1 MIKHSFKLIWNQ
13 KRKNAYIIL
22 ELFLLFIV
30 LLIGS
35 IYLIEKYELY
45 SGGVGANVEDTFF
58 MGVVKKDYQ
67 KGDYAAL
74 LKNMHRELES
84 LTDVKQVSY
93 SYQSTPYIWSM
104 SSMSMNYDSNY
115 ITTVVRAVDE
125 NFADV
130 FDIKII
136 AGSWL
141 KDEYHGANPPIVID
155 IQVAKK
161 LFGSSQNALGKTV
174 LFNGD
179 KQVVG
184 VFQMLKRNEYEENY
198 PACFVPI
205 DFKSI
210 FGVDVVLKYKQNTTP
225 NPSQLAQII
234 FSYFDKNYFSIRY
247 VSTMEAKKVQVNAET
262 HIEIVMVSIFAV
274 FLVINIVLG
283 MIGIFGYNVKVRKSE
298 LGIRRA
304 VGSSAFNIYLLLL
317 LESWVLTLMALIPAV
332 LLAFQIPLLD
342 LYPVDMQLF
351 VKSMGLSFA
360 LIFLLV
366 SLSVYYPAYLAS
378 KMQTSESL
386 QEE

>member
-30 LLIGS
+30 LLTGS

-45 SGGVGANVEDTFF
+45 TGGVGANIEDTFF
-58 MGVVKKDYQ
+58 MGLMKKDFQ
-67 KGDYAAL
+67 RGDYAVV

-84 LTDVKQVSY
+84 LPDVKKVSY
-93 SYQSTPYIWSM
+93 SYQSIPYIWSM
-104 SSMSMNYDSNY
+104 SSSSMNYDSNY
-115 ITTVVRAVDE
+115 ITSVVRAVDE
-125 NFADV
+125 NFANV
-130 FDIKII
+130 FDLKII

-141 KDEYHGANPPIVID
+141 EDDYLGANPPIVVD
-155 IQVAKK
+155 VQVANK
-161 LFGSSQNALGKTV
+161 LFGTTENAIGKTV
-174 LFNGD
+174 TFNGD

-198 PACFVPI
+198 PACFMPI
-205 DFKSI
+205 NTKSVYGI
-210 FGVDVVLKYKQNTTP
+210 DIVLKYKQNTTP
-225 NPSQLAQII
+225 NPSQLAQIVH
-234 FSYFDKNYFSIRY
+234 SYFDKNDFAIRY
-247 VSTMEAKKVQVNAET
+247 VSTLEAKKAQVNAAT

-298 LGIRRA
+298 LGLRRA
-304 VGSSAFNIYLLLL
+304 VGSSAFNIYLLLM
-317 LESWVLTLMALIPAV
+317 LESWALTLMALIPAI
-332 LLAFQIPLLD
+332 LLMIQVPLLD
-342 LYPVDMQLF
+342 LYPVDTYLF
-351 VKSMGLSFA
+351 TKSLGLSIV

-366 SLSVYYPAYLAS
+366 SISVYYPAYLAS
-378 KMQTSESL
+378 KMQTAESL